1 MIDLELARNLKR
13 AGLPWQPGLLDVF
26 AVPERGMDERRFVI
40 SDLMVNIEELFG
52 TPVVAFQG
60 ASEWA
65 LDYLVTSEAVWL
77 PDEAQLRRA
86 LLERLEG
93 EAEPMLYLVASWQ
106 DCRLEVRQQGQTKVY
121 QAVEAADA
129 YGQALLEALQAA
141 GTQAEGDSPDDP
153 WERGL
158 SSV

>member
-1 MIDLELARNLKR
+1 MIDLELARDLKR
-13 AGLPWQPGLLDVF
+13 AGLGWQPGLMDVF

-77 PDEAQLRRA
+77 PSEVQLRQA

-93 EAEPMLYLVASWQ
+93 EAEPVLLLAVTRQ
-106 DCRLEVRQQGQTKVY
+106 DCRLEVRREEQTKVY
-121 QAVEAADA
+121 QAAEAADA
-129 YGQALLEALQAA
+129 YGQALLEVLQAA
-141 GTQAEGDSPDDP
+141 GPQAAGDSPEDP

>member
-1 MIDLELARNLKR
+1 MIDLELARDLKR
-13 AGLPWQPGLLDVF
+13 AGLGWQPEILDVF

-65 LDYLVTSEAVWL
+65 LDYLVTSEAIWL

-86 LLERLEG
+86 LLARLEG
-93 EAEPMLYLVASWQ
+93 DAEPILHLAVTRQ
-106 DCRLEVRQQGQTKVY
+106 DCRLEVRRQGQTRVY

-141 GTQAEGDSPDDP
+141 GTQAEGDSPEDP

-158 SSV
+158 GSV